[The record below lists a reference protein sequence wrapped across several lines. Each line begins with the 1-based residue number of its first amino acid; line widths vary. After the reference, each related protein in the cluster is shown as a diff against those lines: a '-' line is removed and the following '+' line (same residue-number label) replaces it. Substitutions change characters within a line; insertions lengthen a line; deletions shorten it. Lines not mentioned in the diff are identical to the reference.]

1 MQTLLVRYIVPEGAA
16 PREDRVVVG
25 LSDVVHAKRELFDK
39 PYADDEYATL
49 FHAWLAS
56 RRLGLTDM
64 EFDSWLETVAEVE
77 VILTAK
83 QIDESLAAGRINEAI
98 AELWRRDL
106 AAQEKGPGK
115 KARGKSAAPPA

>member
-1 MQTLLVRYIVPEGAA
+1 MQELTIRYLSTEGAA

-39 PYADDEYATL
+39 PYVDDEYSTF

-56 RRLGLTDM
+56 RRLGLTDR
-64 EFDSWLETVAEVE
+64 EFDDWLEKVAEVE

-83 QIDESLAAGRINEAI
+83 QIDVALATGRIDEAV

-106 AAQEKGPGK
+106 AAQEKGRAKP
-115 KARGKSAAPPA
+115 RGKSPAPLA